1 MPSIDVMQIDEK
13 YYLYMEG
20 ELLGVFDD
28 LRGVADEMLRTV
40 VPRVEEEQRNNE
52 RNDLERN
59 S

>member
-20 ELLGVFDD
+20 ELLGVFDT
-28 LRGVADEMLRTV
+28 LREVADEMIRTC
-40 VPRVEEEQRNNE
+40 VPKVEEELHNE

>member
-40 VPRVEEEQRNNE
+40 VPKVEEEQNE
-52 RNDLERN
+52 RNDFERN

>member
-1 MPSIDVMQIDEK
+1 MQIDEK

-40 VPRVEEEQRNNE
+40 VPKVEEEQNE